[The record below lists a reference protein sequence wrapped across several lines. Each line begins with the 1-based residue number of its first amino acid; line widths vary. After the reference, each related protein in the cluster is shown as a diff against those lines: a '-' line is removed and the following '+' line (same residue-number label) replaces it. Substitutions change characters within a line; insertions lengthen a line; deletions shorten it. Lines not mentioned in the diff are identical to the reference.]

1 MALSVCA
8 DIRLAMGSYKPNAWF
23 PTLPKSSYCEKNLLK
38 RVWLL
43 VVIVSSTQCITRTRV
58 SVRDYLD
65 SAGLWAGGGR
75 EGYHLDETNWGEK
88 TWSLWESYSL
98 CRGFRGCGKQIQ
110 CRHACADLLLCAL
123 DCVRNLSNCPTSCSV
138 IPHNDGLQ
146 PGTVSQTNLFSR
158 RLLWSEFY
166 HNQKRNQSQWAN
178 ERKLSK
184 MFHFIDEK

>member
-1 MALSVCA
+1 MIISCNCQLYTMYHQDESLS
-8 DIRLAMGSYKPNAWF
+8 
-23 PTLPKSSYCEKNLLK
+23 E
-38 RVWLL
+38 
-43 VVIVSSTQCITRTRV
+43 
-58 SVRDYLD
+58 
-65 SAGLWAGGGR
+65 GLFRFSWSLGWGGR